1 MWSPCKQFLLEA
13 LYGIAMRLERHKM
26 LITTT
31 ETIFKVLE
39 VMGDV
44 MSVRI
49 WVKWLDRLI
58 IKSMRNES
66 LRSLCDKLTC

>member
-1 MWSPCKQFLLEA
+1 
-13 LYGIAMRLERHKM
+13 M

-39 VMGDV
+39 VMGDI

-58 IKSMRNES
+58 IKSMRNET

>member
-1 MWSPCKQFLLEA
+1 
-13 LYGIAMRLERHKM
+13 M